1 MSDLDETK
9 ILEQIKNLIDKKEF
23 EKAYSFYE
31 AALKISRNKL
41 NTKMA
46 DVCLSGMAKC
56 LGGMAM
62 SLNDNGKWE
71 EAVKT
76 WQKVEKITRDI
87 GDKTG
92 LGISLDNIR
101 SCTGRLYKIY
111 EGSNN
116 YLKAVECLAERE
128 RVCREL
134 DNKNELWK
142 TLYEQSYLLFNH
154 LNDPQKAKSKC
165 EEAIEILPDTP
176 DGPNFIMGAIQ
187 MLTQIEAKLHT
198 M

>member
-1 MSDLDETK
+1 MGDLDKTN
-9 ILEQIKNLIDKKEF
+9 ILEQIKDLIDKREF
-23 EKAYSFYE
+23 EKAYSLYE

-46 DVCLSGMAKC
+46 DECLSGMAKC

-62 SLNDNGKWE
+62 SLSDNEKWE

-87 GDKTG
+87 RDKTG
-92 LGISLDNIR
+92 LEISLDNIR
-101 SCTGRLYKIY
+101 FCTGNLYKIY
-111 EGSNN
+111 EAAKK

-134 DNKNELWK
+134 DNKNDLWK

-176 DGPNFIMGAIQ
+176 DGPNFIMGAAQ
-187 MLTQIEAKLHT
+187 MLMQIEAKLHT